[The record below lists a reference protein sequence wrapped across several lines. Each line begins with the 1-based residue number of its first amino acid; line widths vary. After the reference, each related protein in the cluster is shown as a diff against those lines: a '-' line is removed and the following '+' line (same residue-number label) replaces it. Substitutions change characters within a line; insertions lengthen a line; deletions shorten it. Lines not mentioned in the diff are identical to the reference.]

1 MKQKPQSSLR
11 NVISKSYVALLI
23 VFIVMILSV
32 ATFAVAFIL
41 LEGKLQLIL
50 EITGG
55 ALLFLSLVAMF
66 VLFIVFSEKQYKLFY
81 NTLYKGSMEN
91 LEAIKNRKLEV
102 NEIQD
107 NDVKEFQEMNEIFN
121 DINDQYKGK
130 VITSKEGD
138 IENIALEYFDEE
150 KTIVSYDSLMNNIV
164 DLIIVT
170 KSFRNALC
178 EIYYEL
184 DGEEINEADEQRI
197 LGKIKQGLQY
207 KNLLIAKN
215 KKKNG
220 FDIYIP
226 VFDSVAQ
233 IEEEIESMFRHIS
246 IIKRTSEGRKIVAPK
261 VAIVIYPYS
270 APENMA
276 NDLNIAKRSDKTIN
290 VFLPSKENKAN
301 NSPLF
306 ENLNANEL
314 AKISERLD
322 LLDIDDVDGQKEIN
336 RALNDICNYFSF
348 TSVGYAKLNKVK
360 KQFLCEYSYSPS
372 DNHLVLVEK
381 PVSNKFIAK
390 LLEVKDG
397 DQSYYFSNRQHLND
411 SLASFID
418 SHEIKSGLFYIV
430 MKDGE
435 AVSVIYYLNNDK
447 DLEYDYSVKQGLIN
461 ISNKIGNY
469 IKSIDDQHIA
479 NINAKRFQEI
489 LKLNNDILYS
499 VNPDDYSLFFVSAAL
514 HSIVP
519 NAQIGEKCHKALY
532 GSDVPCKACPLVTH
546 KHMVEILK
554 RRKFETPFVS

>member
-11 NVISKSYVALLI
+11 NVISKSYIALLI

-197 LGKIKQGLQY
+197 LAKIKQGLQY

-220 FDIYIP
+220 FVIYIP

-233 IEEEIESMFRHIS
+233 IEEEIESMFRHTS

-499 VNPDDYSLFFVSAAL
+499 VNPDDYS
-514 HSIVP
+514 
-519 NAQIGEKCHKALY
+519 
-532 GSDVPCKACPLVTH
+532 
-546 KHMVEILK
+546 
-554 RRKFETPFVS
+554 